1 MATLTGTP
9 NHDKKIGAAQ
19 NDTLNGLDGNDTLL
33 GQTGNDLLNGD
44 NGADSLDG
52 GAGNDRLFG
61 GTGND
66 VLLGGSGNDDL
77 KGEDGNDTLIGAAG
91 ADTLDGGT
99 EADSMIGGDGNDFY
113 LVDHSQDVIVEKT
126 GVKAGKDSVQ
136 SSVDYTLALN
146 LENLTL
152 TGMTNLKGMGNDD
165 KNLITGNDGDNLLDG
180 KNGFDTLNGGAG
192 DDTLLGGGGVDQL
205 IGGEGSDTYQISS
218 LEDKI
223 IETATD
229 EGDDVVESSV
239 SYNLGANL
247 EVLTL
252 IGSDAINGTGN
263 ELANVI
269 EGNAAA
275 NNLKGEAGDD
285 TLQGNGGNDTLKGS
299 AGDDEIDGGEG
310 QDQVVYLGQEDDYKI
325 TYDADSD
332 SWIVEDINN
341 TEGDGVDEGRDTL
354 TGVESLV
361 FADKGVIDLTEGLT
375 LSINN
380 LSQTEGSE
388 TDTRFDFTVSLS
400 AASLKPVSVNYS
412 ILGGTATAG
421 TDFTTAANVLNFAPN
436 ETEKT
441 ISVLVKADTLVETNE
456 TFSVQLSNPVGADLA
471 QATGAGTIQNDDQA
485 KVSIASLQM
494 PEGNG
499 GSPKAVLTVS
509 LSAPSSQPVTVNYA
523 TANGTA
529 LAGRDYTG
537 QTGLVT
543 FQAGTTTQTIS
554 IPLTGDSEVEP
565 DETFTVKLSKP
576 QQATLD
582 PNAATATV
590 TLQNDDEA
598 ILSIAGGQITEGN
611 SGSRNFDA
619 VVTLSS
625 PASQPVTVD
634 YTTLNGTA
642 SAGADYSPM
651 SGTLTIPA
659 GKTSQKISI
668 PVNGDS
674 DVESDETFSLML
686 GNPQNATVSSVA
698 GAASIVITND
708 DQPSLSIAD
717 VTLNEGNS
725 GTTEAVLTVTL
736 SAPSTQEIKVDYA
749 TLGFSAQE
757 SSDYNR
763 ASGTLTFPI
772 GSTTQPIRVPVIG
785 DTQVEADEQFTVGL
799 SNPVSASLSSSKTAR
814 VILINDD
821 MPTLTLNTTRVT
833 EGNTGTTTATLIATL
848 SSASNQVVTANY
860 GLVSGT
866 ALLGD
871 YAPTSGTLS
880 FNPGVTS
887 QTISILINGD
897 TEVEADE
904 TFTVKL
910 SEIKSAQPGTA
921 TDQGIVTIVNDDQ
934 PDPELSVAAASITE
948 GGNAQVTVSLSRAAS
963 VPVTV
968 DYTTKDGTALASMDY
983 TTTSGPLNFAVG
995 ETSKIVSI
1003 PTTADTLDEVDE
1015 TFAVVL
1021 SNLQGIGVRISTSGS
1036 QASVTVRD
1044 DDAAPVLSITP
1055 TVRVGEGP
1063 AGSTTQASLTV
1074 SLSAA
1079 SSQTVTVAY
1088 STADGT
1094 AKAGSDY
1101 TAQTSTLSFAPGET
1115 SKILTVP
1122 ILGDTVTE
1130 ADETFTLTLANSQN
1144 ATLGAVSQSTVS
1156 IVAMPT
1162 LSFGAGGN
1170 DVEVVE
1176 GDSGS
1181 QDVILTATLSSSFN
1195 QEVRVNYTTQ
1205 DGTAT
1210 ANSDY
1215 TPISGTLIF
1224 APGETSKTF
1233 KLPILGDTVQEQSE
1247 TLRLVFSNPQNLNL
1261 TGPATVYI
1269 ANDDLDGVTFDGFDG
1284 VLGDDNDD
1292 IPGSDKNDRL
1302 IGMGGADALLGDYRR
1317 DLILGGAGNDTLN
1330 GNDGQDWL
1338 DGGLGADT
1346 LYDGGYGGY
1355 YTSGDSS
1362 ADWIDG
1368 GAGNDTIYGGR
1379 SDTDTLRGGSGD
1391 DSIMSYDGYSISG
1404 NFIDGGTGYD
1414 ILYGGDGNDTFIF
1427 RTGDSGVG
1435 VSKRDRIMDFEVKTD
1450 VLDLTA
1456 MVGLTFQKMS
1466 SFNATNQVRYTLDN
1480 TNKLTIVQINLDAD
1494 TNTVEMEI
1502 ELVGLIP
1509 LNASEFLLTP
1519 AAG

>member
-1 MATLTGTP
+1 MAQTIDSGNNKVNGTA
-9 NHDKKIGAAQ
+9 K
-19 NDTLNGLDGNDTLL
+19 NDVSDGLAGNDTLSGL
-33 GQTGNDLLNGD
+33 AGD
-44 NGADSLDG
+44 DNLRGGEGDDSLDG
-52 GAGNDRLFG
+52 GTGKDKLFGDAGNDI
-61 GTGND
+61 
-66 VLLGGSGNDDL
+66 LLGGSDNDL
-77 KGEDGNDTLIGAAG
+77 LDGGADNDKLDGGAG
-91 ADTLDGGT
+91 ADTLIGGT
-99 EADSMIGGDGNDFY
+99 GIDTMIGGDGNDFY

-126 GVKAGKDSVQ
+126 GIKAGKDSVQ
-136 SSVDYTLALN
+136 SSVDYTLVLN

-152 TGMTNLKGMGNDD
+152 TGMTHLKGMGNDD

-263 ELANVI
+263 ELANII

-332 SWIVEDINN
+332 SWIVEDINGA
-341 TEGDGVDEGRDTL
+341 EGDGVDEGRDTL

-441 ISVLVKADTLVETNE
+441 ISVRVKADTLVETSE
-456 TFSVQLSNPVGADLA
+456 TFSVQLGNPVGADLA
-471 QATGAGTIQNDDQA
+471 QATGTGTIQNDDQA

-499 GSPKAVLTVS
+499 GSPQAVLTVS
-509 LSAPSSQPVTVNYA
+509 LSAASSQPVTVNYA

-554 IPLTGDSEVEP
+554 IPLTGDSEFEP

-757 SSDYNR
+757 NSDYNR

-785 DTQVEADEQFTVGL
+785 DTQVETDEQFTVGL

-821 MPTLTLNTTRVT
+821 MPTLTLNTTRIT

-880 FNPGVTS
+880 FNPGVTT
-887 QTISILINGD
+887 QTINIPINGD

-934 PDPELSVAAASITE
+934 PDPELSVAAASIDE

-968 DYTTKDGTALASMDY
+968 DYTTKDGTALASTDY

-1115 SKILTVP
+1115 SKTLTVP

-1130 ADETFTLTLANSQN
+1130 ADETFTLTLASPQN
-1144 ATLGAVSQSTVS
+1144 ATLDAASQSTVS

-1181 QDVILTATLSSSFN
+1181 QDAILTATLSSSFN
-1195 QEVRVNYTTQ
+1195 QEVRVDYTTQ

-1233 KLPILGDTVQEQSE
+1233 KLPVMGDTVQEQSE
-1247 TLRLVFSNPQNLNL
+1247 TLRLAFSNPQNLNL

-1480 TNKLTIVQINLDAD
+1480 TNKLTIVQINLDAN
-1494 TNTVEMEI
+1494 TSTVEMEI

-1519 AAG
+1519 TAG